1 MSLRDIAVRTEA
13 SPASRI
19 GGIRPILHEIR
30 TLLAALI
37 DTGRGGSI
45 DLRSLPLSPAD
56 FEALDAALGEGEV
69 RATIRALGET
79 RVTETAIHGVWRVT
93 HCNDGGEAVADLI
106 EVCDAPE
113 ILKTHAADARVGLAK
128 LRTRIEP
135 G

>member
-13 SPASRI
+13 SPASSI
-19 GGIRPILHEIR
+19 GGIRPILHEVR
-30 TLLAALI
+30 TLLAALV

-56 FEALDAALGEGEV
+56 FEALDAALGAGEV
-69 RATIRALGET
+69 HATIQALGET

-93 HCNDGGEAVADLI
+93 HCNDGGEAVTDLI
-106 EVCDAPE
+106 EVCDAPD
-113 ILKTHAADARVGLAK
+113 ILKTHAADARVGLAL
-128 LRTRIEP
+128 LRARLEP

>member
-19 GGIRPILHEIR
+19 GGIHPILHEIR

-79 RVTETAIHGVWRVT
+79 RITETAIHGVWRVT

-106 EVCDAPE
+106 EVCDAPD
-113 ILKTHAADARVGLAK
+113 ILKTQAADARVGLTMLQAR
-128 LRTRIEP
+128 LES

>member
-1 MSLRDIAVRTEA
+1 MSLRDIAVRVEA
-13 SPASRI
+13 SPESHI

-37 DTGRGGSI
+37 DTGRGGSF

-56 FEALDAALGEGEV
+56 FEALDTALGEGEV
-69 RATIRALGET
+69 QATIQALGET

-106 EVCDAPE
+106 EVCDAPD

-128 LRTRIEP
+128 LRARLES